1 MPAGTASFTDRS
13 PKVGAISEEKR
24 PFVRLCSTAVPCNL
38 HLDPLG
44 GGLGNLLRGWSEMT
58 MVGALESVGVNER
71 WCCCVAASSSLLIWS
86 TVLHCSYCEVWNWKF
101 CFQVGWP
108 THLFV
113 TIGGPFWT
121 NALIQNRQRAS
132 VRLVPPATSAS
143 AVTIAACKQCAP
155 LFKCNRWS
163 KVYAVHQFF

>member
-1 MPAGTASFTDRS
+1 MR
-13 PKVGAISEEKR
+13 R
-24 PFVRLCSTAVPCNL
+24 CSTAVPCNL

-44 GGLGNLLRGWSEMT
+44 GGLGNLLRGWSEMM

-86 TVLHCSYCEVWNWKF
+86 TVFHCSYCEVWNRKF

-108 THLFV
+108 THFFV
-113 TIGGPFWT
+113 TTGGPFWT

-132 VRLVPPATSAS
+132 VSTAGTSRNICFCCRRSSLQTVRTTFQVQPLVKGVRRPPRRS
-143 AVTIAACKQCAP
+143 VDY
-155 LFKCNRWS
+155 RR
-163 KVYAVHQFF
+163 